1 MKWSGKAQNFMDL
14 CKVKLVKHEN
24 PCDFKECGIAF
35 ENHLISELTLWIQ
48 GLYLRAIIYLTCV
61 NVDILYKC

>member
-1 MKWSGKAQNFMDL
+1 MKLCGKAQNFMDI
-14 CKVKLVKHEN
+14 CKVKLVKHKT

-35 ENHLISELTLWIQ
+35 EDNIRAYTVDQ